1 MNDAFLLYMME
12 AEGITDVVSTRM
24 ARINW
29 AINQVLGGS
38 SLTII
43 ELLEQKGIY
52 ELSTTENE
60 YITNRLLED

>member
-29 AINQVLGGS
+29 AVNQVLRGS

-43 ELLEQKGIY
+43 ELLEQKGIC
-52 ELSTTENE
+52 ELSATENE